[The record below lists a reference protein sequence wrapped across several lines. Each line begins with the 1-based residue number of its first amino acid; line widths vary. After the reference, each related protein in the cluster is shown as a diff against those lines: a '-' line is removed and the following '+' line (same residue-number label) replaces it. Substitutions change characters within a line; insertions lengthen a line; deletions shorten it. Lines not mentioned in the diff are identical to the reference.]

1 MLKKDWQEA
10 IELILKPRGNESPQM
25 TRMKAHWWMFRNPW
39 DAVVLI
45 DRISRS
51 KSIEAALLQG
61 RNRRVRRYLL
71 TYFIKVYNKYLS
83 CKQDDHV

>member
-10 IELILKPRGNESPQM
+10 IELILRPRGNESPQM
-25 TRMKAHWWMFRNPW
+25 TRMKAHWWMFRNPG

-51 KSIEAALLQG
+51 KSVEAALLQG
-61 RNRRVRRYLL
+61 RNRRVRRNS
-71 TYFIKVYNKYLS
+71 IIVYNRYLS
-83 CKQDDHV
+83 CKQDDHM